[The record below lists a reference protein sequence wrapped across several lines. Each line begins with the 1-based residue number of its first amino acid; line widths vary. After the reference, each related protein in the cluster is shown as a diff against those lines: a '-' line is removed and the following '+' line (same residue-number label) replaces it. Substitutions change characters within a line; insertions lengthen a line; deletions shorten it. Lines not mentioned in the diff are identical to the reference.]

1 MQFTDV
7 PEVTFTLDPAQTTFN
22 KGDNLVLKCS
32 GQGNPD
38 PTLTFTTKKIPENPT
53 NVQTELTH
61 TLTLDCMDTGV
72 YVCSGNNS
80 QGTNSTK
87 ISIGV
92 RCPQQLS
99 PLFNSKPQVDAVI
112 RETAK
117 FGIEIYGFPEPST
130 LTLQK
135 TDDDTDLMSS
145 PRHSVQ
151 YTAGV
156 APFGVVNVTLSDVVE
171 ADYTN
176 YTLTVDNGVGNA
188 LNYTFYLNEVDAS
201 AHVESIVNKED
212 SLNISSI
219 VIGVIAVVIIA
230 CLIVVI
236 IFLLKKNQGL
246 KKERLDSQYK
256 VSLESKPQSLQN
268 DDYLVPFEMST
279 ITTPVSASVL
289 PRQGQYEAVDNIP
302 ATTDTTPVSASVPPR
317 PGQYETVDDIP
328 ATTDTT
334 PVSTSKLPQP
344 RQYETVDDIPAAT
357 PASAKFTPGT
367 AQYET
372 IQDMAATSGT
382 YNSTSRQD
390 VEPMNVYQNLEP
402 NHLISGDLVLSEPYS
417 NVPGRHG
424 EKLRNP
430 AINYANVD
438 MSCLKGNNQN
448 KKVTKQAYQNV
459 EMK

>member
-1 MQFTDV
+1 MYV
-7 PEVTFTLDPAQTTFN
+7 PEVTITLDPAQTTFN
-22 KGDNLVLKCS
+22 KGDNLELKCS

-38 PTLTFTTKKIPENPT
+38 PTLTFTTKKTPEN
-53 NVQTELTH
+53 QTKLTH
-61 TLTLDCMDTGV
+61 TLILDCMDTGV
-72 YVCSGNNS
+72 YVCSGHNS

-99 PLFNSKPQVDAVI
+99 SLFNSKPQVDAAI

-117 FGIEIYGFPEPST
+117 LGIEIYGFPEPST

-156 APFGVVNVTLSDVVE
+156 APFGVVNVTISDVVE

-230 CLIVVI
+230 CLVVVI

-246 KKERLDSQYK
+246 KKERLNFQYK
-256 VSLESKPQSLQN
+256 FSL
-268 DDYLVPFEMST
+268 
-279 ITTPVSASVL
+279 
-289 PRQGQYEAVDNIP
+289 
-302 ATTDTTPVSASVPPR
+302 
-317 PGQYETVDDIP
+317 
-328 ATTDTT
+328 
-334 PVSTSKLPQP
+334 
-344 RQYETVDDIPAAT
+344 
-357 PASAKFTPGT
+357 AKFTSGT

-372 IQDMAATSGT
+372 IQDMATTSGT
-382 YNSTSRQD
+382 YNSITRLD
-390 VEPMNVYQNLEP
+390 VEPLNVYQHLEP
-402 NHLISGDLVLSEPYS
+402 NHLTSGDLGSCGPYS
-417 NVPGRHG
+417 NVTVQHG
-424 EKLRNP
+424 KKLRNP
-430 AINYANVD
+430 AITYANVD
-438 MSCLKGNNQN
+438 MSSLKGN
-448 KKVTKQAYQNV
+448 Y
-459 EMK
+459 